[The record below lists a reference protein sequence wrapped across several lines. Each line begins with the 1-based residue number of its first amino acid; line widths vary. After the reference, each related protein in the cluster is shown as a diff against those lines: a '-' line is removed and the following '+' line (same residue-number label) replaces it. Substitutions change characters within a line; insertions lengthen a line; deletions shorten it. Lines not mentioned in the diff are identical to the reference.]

1 MIRSARLTIIAGLA
15 LIVGAMAGWPSA
27 ASAQSGT
34 VRLTVTKAGFIVGM
48 GGGSGT
54 LHFKGRN
61 YRLRVGGISA
71 GTIGVAKA
79 NLVGTAHNLRRAQD
93 IAGIYSAAS
102 ASIAVAGGAKV
113 ATLQNE
119 KGVVLKLQGKQVG
132 FEASLNLSGLSL
144 AIE

>member
-1 MIRSARLTIIAGLA
+1 MTKNTILTILAGIA
-15 LIVGAMAGWPSA
+15 LIFTTMVASAGP
-27 ASAQSGT
+27 ASAQSAT

-48 GGGSGT
+48 GGGHGT
-54 LHFKGRN
+54 LRFKGRV

-71 GTIGVAKA
+71 GTIGVAQA
-79 NLVGTAHNLRRAQD
+79 NLVGTAHHLHRPQD

-119 KGVVLKLQGKQVG
+119 KGVVLNLQGKQVG
-132 FEASLNLSGLSL
+132 FEASLNLSGISL
-144 AIE
+144 ALE

>member
-15 LIVGAMAGWPSA
+15 LIVGAMAGWPST